1 MVVCVVVKTV
11 VRQVIVIELKNLRE
25 GEEEEIVQDER
36 KDRERDSWKRAKE
49 KGSEGQRKG

>member
-11 VRQVIVIELKNLRE
+11 VRQVILIELKNLRE